1 MMIIGLGI
9 SLLFELFCET
19 SIWLPSEP
27 VWPPGESLQSMEAIT
42 IIFHAQELRERC

>member
-1 MMIIGLGI
+1 MMIMGLGI

-27 VWPPGESLQSMEAIT
+27 VWPPGESRQSMEAIT
-42 IIFHAQELRERC
+42 ISFYAQQLGERC